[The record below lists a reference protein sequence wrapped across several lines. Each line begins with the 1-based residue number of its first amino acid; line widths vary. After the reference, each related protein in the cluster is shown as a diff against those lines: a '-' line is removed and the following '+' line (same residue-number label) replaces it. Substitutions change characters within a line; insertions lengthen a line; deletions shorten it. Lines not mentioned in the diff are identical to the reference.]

1 MPQENLGRAAGDL
14 IGYVL
19 FFRDAPDAMR
29 PSAHDLRTHLSSL
42 LDTFENAAPA
52 RALEAAELDA
62 ARFALVAWIDETIL
76 LTNWPGQGDWIQD
89 LLQTRLFAT
98 NKAGDEFFQRL
109 ESLPPNF
116 NHAREV
122 FFLCLVMGFE
132 GKLAGEDARRQELIR
147 QEYEKLR
154 VSGIAIDSTTPR
166 HLSEPAYDL
175 AIEVDGG
182 KGRSLIP
189 VVGTWLLG
197 TLVGFGVLFMT
208 LWFLAGQVETPS
220 GL

>member
-1 MPQENLGRAAGDL
+1 MRQASLGRTAGDL

-19 FFRDAPDAMR
+19 FFRDAPDTAR
-29 PSAHDLRTHLSSL
+29 PSANDLRVHLSSL
-42 LDTFENAAPA
+42 LDTFENAAAAKSLDP
-52 RALEAAELDA
+52 AELEA

-98 NKAGDEFFQRL
+98 NKAGDEFYQRL
-109 ESLPPNF
+109 ESLPSNF
-116 NHAREV
+116 NQAREI

-132 GKLAGEDARRQELIR
+132 GKFAGDDARRHELIR

-154 VSGIAIDSTTPR
+154 VSGIAVDSTTPR

-175 AIEVDGG
+175 AIEVHGG
-182 KGRSLIP
+182 KGRSLLP
-189 VVGTWLLG
+189 VLGAWFLG
-197 TLVGFGVLFMT
+197 TFVGFGLLFMT
-208 LWFLAGQVETPS
+208 LWLLAGSVETPS